1 MKPALWLG
9 LWAGVLIALILG
21 ALCWPLEAHTF
32 SSAVFFGL
40 GDMVITPHPLLG
52 DNAFG
57 LGDLPARNAPQD
69 AVLALAGLVFPAT
82 WLVRVIMFGAALAA
96 ALGAA
101 LWARGSIWA
110 QFGAITVVLWNP
122 FVAERL
128 VQGHWSLVAATWCLP
143 LLAWCANKGQ
153 LLGVVLCMW
162 LASLTPTGALAAT
175 VVGVLASRTWRR
187 AGLSLG
193 LGVLLS
199 LPWLVPSLLRIQEL
213 PHFTN
218 AMLQAFAPNSET
230 YVGTVGALVG
240 LGGIWNAAVVP
251 PSRQQGFAILG
262 LLLVALVLVAVVRT
276 KVRVPWP
283 LVVGGVLGFGWPL
296 LILAAPEAARA
307 LMLNIP
313 GALLLRDAQKT
324 LMLVFPLMV
333 FVVGAVIAKARSPKL
348 MALAVVL
355 LAIGQVPDLALQTR
369 QLAPIEYPA
378 ELQARR
384 DAGFGGVR
392 GDLGGDLGGDLLF
405 PQASSIVHYQGRPMV
420 DPRTKDLP
428 MVVVGSL
435 VVDGQEVDP
444 PNPRFTQAVAAWEAG
459 DKQQLA
465 DLGIAAVVDGDN
477 TLLIPGAEAQER
489 PKVSPLGLG
498 LTLSWLLIPPLL
510 CVWLLIRSAGGA
522 RLKAR

>member
-1 MKPALWLG
+1 MKAMALG
-9 LWAGVLIALILG
+9 LWTGVLIALILG
-21 ALCWPLEAHTF
+21 PLCWPLEAHTF

-40 GDMVITPHPLLG
+40 RDMVVTPHPLLG

-69 AVLALAGLVFPAT
+69 AVLALAGLLFPAT
-82 WLVRVIMFGAALAA
+82 WLVRVIMLCAALTA

-101 LWARGSIWA
+101 LWARGNSWA

-122 FVAERL
+122 FIAERL
-128 VQGHWSLVAATWCLP
+128 LQGHWSLVAATWCLP
-143 LLAWCANKGQ
+143 LLTWCAHKGQ
-153 LLGVVLCMW
+153 LLGLVLCIW
-162 LASLTPTGALAAT
+162 LASLTPTGAVAAT
-175 VVGVLASRTWRR
+175 LVGVLSSRTWRR

-193 LGVLLS
+193 LGVLMS
-199 LPWLVPSLLRIQEL
+199 LPWLVPSLLNMKEL
-213 PHFTN
+213 PHFTTT
-218 AMLQAFAPNSET
+218 MLQAFAPNAEA
-230 YVGTVGALVG
+230 YVGTVGALLG

-251 PSRQQGFAILG
+251 PSRQQGFGILG
-262 LLLVALVLVAVVRT
+262 LLLVALVLVAVMRT

-283 LVVGGVLGFGWPL
+283 LVVAGVVGFSWPL
-296 LILAAPEAARA
+296 LVIVAPEAARA
-307 LMLNIP
+307 VMLNIP

-333 FVVGAVIAKARSPKL
+333 CVVGAVIAKARSPKL
-348 MALAVVL
+348 MAVAVVL
-355 LAIGQVPDLALQTR
+355 LAIGQVPDIALQTR
-369 QLAPIEYPA
+369 HLAPIDYPA

-384 DAGFGGVR
+384 SVDF
-392 GDLGGDLGGDLLF
+392 GGDLLF
-405 PQASSIVHYQGRPMV
+405 PQASSIVEYQGRHMV

-435 VVDGQEVDP
+435 VVDAQEVDP

-465 DLGIAAVVDGDN
+465 DLGIAAVIDGDN
-477 TLLIPGAEAQER
+477 TFIIPGAETQGR
-489 PKVSPLGLG
+489 PKVSRLGLG
-498 LTLSWLLIPPLL
+498 LTLSWVLIPLLL
-510 CVWLLIRSAGGA
+510 CLWLLIRPAGGA